1 MIKFYI
7 SESFKSIARAKLSSF
22 ITVITL
28 SISIGFIGL
37 SLALLLL
44 SNKIETAWKN
54 DIKVNVFVNDSVS
67 TNQLAKLKLEIRKTK
82 NVREVIYYSKKDAY
96 NKFVEMTGDD
106 FDKILEINPLPRSFS
121 VSFSSRI
128 DKGSILNIISTFK
141 KKVGVDDVIYDYNLT
156 FTILDYVK
164 SMKVI
169 VYIMTFFITIISFY
183 LLFSTSKIIISQ
195 RIVQF
200 NTMKLVGA
208 KLSTIRIPLLFTGI
222 ILGFIASLLCILLI
236 DASYFVFKTFYPKFG
251 FRFDSY
257 LYLINVGFILLGIAL
272 GPIGMGFFTK
282 KISLKIED
290 FK

>member
-7 SESFKSIARAKLSSF
+7 SESLKSIARAKLSSF

-28 SISIGFIGL
+28 SISISFIGL
-37 SLALLLL
+37 SLALLSL

-67 TNQLAKLKLEIRKTK
+67 TNQLAKLKLEIQNTQDVGEIK
-82 NVREVIYYSKKDAY
+82 YFSKKEAY
-96 NKFVEMTGDD
+96 NKFVEMTGND

-121 VSFSSRI
+121 VRFSSNI
-128 DKGSILNIISTFK
+128 DKVSIIKVISKFK
-141 KKVGVDDVIYDYNLT
+141 KIIGVDDVVYDYNLT

-164 SMKVI
+164 SMKVA

-208 KLSTIRIPLLFTGI
+208 KLSTIKMPLLITGI
-222 ILGFIASLLCILLI
+222 ILGFIASLICILLI
-236 DASYFVFKTFYPKFG
+236 DTSYIIFKELYPRFGSKF
-251 FRFDSY
+251 DNY
-257 LYLINVGFILLGIAL
+257 LYLINVGFVILGLVL
-272 GPIGMGFFTK
+272 GPIGMGFFAK
-282 KISLKIED
+282 RISLKIED
-290 FK
+290 FR

>member
-7 SESFKSIARAKLSSF
+7 LESLKSIARAKLSSF

-28 SISIGFIGL
+28 SISISFIGL

-67 TNQLAKLKLEIRKTK
+67 TNQLAKLKLEINQTN
-82 NVREVIYYSKKDAY
+82 NVRKVVYYSKKDAY
-96 NKFVEMTGDD
+96 NKFVEMTGND

-121 VSFSSRI
+121 VSFSSKI
-128 DKGSILNIISTFK
+128 DKVSILDVISKFK
-141 KKVGVDDVIYDYNLT
+141 KIVGVDDVIYDYNLT

-169 VYIMTFFITIISFY
+169 IYLMTFFITLISLY

-195 RIVQF
+195 RMVQF

-208 KLSTIRIPLLFTGI
+208 KLSTIKIPLLLSGI
-222 ILGFIASLLCILLI
+222 ILGFIASIICILLF
-236 DASYFVFKTFYPKFG
+236 DASYFVFKTFYPRFG
-251 FRFDSY
+251 FRFDNY
-257 LYLINVGFILLGIAL
+257 LYVINVGFVLLGIAL
-272 GPIGMGFFTK
+272 GPIGMGIFTK
-282 KISLKIED
+282 SISLKIED